1 MARSTGAVGKSHHAR
16 RLEILAR
23 LTERLSEANAMH
35 ASYRE
40 LAAAAG
46 VSLSTLQHY
55 FGRRD
60 EVVAAVL
67 GQAKA
72 AAAPHFATLAEPL
85 GSLEESVVAALGQLR
100 LGFEQFGVGEIHAL
114 ALVEGL
120 RNATIGPITV
130 DTVLEPSIAALATR
144 LASHQQRGDMRRDVE
159 PHHAAVMLLA
169 PPLLLFLHQQQLHG
183 AQAYPV
189 DLNGFLES
197 HGRSFLRA
205 HRASPTPE

>member
-1 MARSTGAVGKSHHAR
+1 MARSTGAVGKSHQAR

-23 LTERLSEANAMH
+23 LTQRLTEANAMH

-67 GQAKA
+67 AQAQA

-85 GSLEESVVAALGQLR
+85 GSLEESVLAALGQLR
-100 LGFEQFGVGEIHAL
+100 LGFEHFGVGEIHAM

-130 DTVLEPSIAALATR
+130 ETVLEPSISALATR
-144 LASHQQRGDMRRDVE
+144 LANHQQRGDMRRDVE
-159 PHHAAVMLLA
+159 PRQAAIMLLA

-183 AQAYPV
+183 DSAHPI
-189 DLNGFLES
+189 DLNEFFEN
-197 HGRSFLRA
+197 HARAFMRA
-205 HRASPTPE
+205 HGADLTPA

>member
-1 MARSTGAVGKSHHAR
+1 MARSTGAVGKSHQAR

-23 LTERLSEANAMH
+23 LTQRLTEPNAMH

-67 GQAKA
+67 GQAQA

-85 GSLEESVVAALGQLR
+85 GSLEESVLAALTQLR
-100 LGFEQFGVGEIHAL
+100 LGFEHFGVGEIHAL

-130 DTVLEPSIAALATR
+130 ETVLEPSISALATR
-144 LASHQQRGDMRRDVE
+144 LANHQQRGDMRRDVE
-159 PHHAAVMLLA
+159 PRHAAIMLLA

-183 AQAYPV
+183 ASAHPI
-189 DLNGFLES
+189 DLNEFFEN
-197 HGRSFLRA
+197 HARAFMRA
-205 HRASPTPE
+205 HGADLTPA